1 MIAVITCGHDTRTCR
16 PQCEGA
22 AIFEA
27 MRFAKGRHYRLALYQ
42 DDPSAFDKPFKVLEQ
57 LSLLGE
63 VFEVKPG
70 LEVPKEIQ
78 DGIEARK

>member
-1 MIAVITCGHDTRTCR
+1 MIAVITCGRDVHTCR

-27 MRFAKGRHYRLALYQ
+27 VRFAKGRKYRLAFYH
-42 DDPSAFDKPFKVLEQ
+42 DDLQLKIGPFKVFEQ

-78 DGIEARK
+78 NEV